1 MNNKKSATPVVD
13 ANARLYLWNNN
24 NIIQRFLFCSLFWH
38 QAI

>member
-13 ANARLYLWNNN
+13 ANACLYLWNNN
-24 NIIQRFLFCSLFWH
+24 NTGFLFCSLFWH